1 MILLAQVLP
10 MVTAASVACAGSSTN
25 LAPDQCNAWVDVY
38 DQTGGAK
45 WTACSDNRLDP
56 CACMGIDDPGHTYPV
71 CNTPGTEVNMIIL
84 VKNNMIGS
92 LPDSIGA
99 FKSMVEFYV
108 SYNPGLGGTLP
119 ASISGWKVMA
129 DLQITGNAMS
139 GAIPG
144 AIAGMPLAVLT
155 VAGNHFSGV
164 LPALGNSAKG
174 FPVTACDIAWTPA
187 AGGRNSFTCP
197 LPQNIANCKK
207 YDGKIWI
214 PMMASDCVTPCTG
227 DSKNLTVTQCLAWID
242 FYEQAGGAGWE
253 HCRETKY
260 DPCSCMGVEDGKVGT
275 APVCNSAG
283 TAVNQIVLTG
293 NNMMG
298 TLPPSMSAFVS
309 IDAFI
314 VYGNYGLRGA
324 IPGSLSA
331 WKDIT
336 VFQIGACSFDGG
348 PLPALPFGQM
358 KYCYVFDYPQRGLN
372 SFLCPW
378 PEHAVGKCTKFNGAD
393 YDGITED
400 DCTDYSSNNCIGKSA
415 RLVPAQCD
423 AWISFFDQA
432 GGAKWTKCAGGRLN
446 PCAECTQCSD
456 DGKQLTTLSPG
467 AAGLTGTISD
477 SIGQMTAL
485 EEIWIFGNPLL
496 IGSIPASIGNLKNLT
511 NLRLFNNNL
520 GGLVP
525 PLPFETYRSDC
536 DLSGNRFACPLPA
549 GAGACGNGAPV
560 CSWNS
565 TNCTGAST
573 ALAPA
578 QCNAWAAFHD
588 ATGGTGWNFR
598 GVGICNGLKTDPCA
612 CLGSPVCPVQ
622 QPFVYGNAGS
632 GLYCCNVTL
641 TGPTKGRCL
650 GNGNCCL
657 VPSDDGRDCQG
668 VAPCDA
674 PTFPVCNAESTS
686 VETIMLPQCNL
697 RGTLPAAIGLWSD
710 IKRFQID
717 ENNITGALPAVIGSA
732 WQRLLIF
739 DIYGNAF
746 SGSALPA
753 LPFQNMDKNCYLF
766 WPNGTNAFNCPWP
779 SGATEHCVK
788 NNGTPDAWH
797 SVADTDCTAPH
808 PPPVPPTSP
817 HEKSPIGAVV
827 GSLCA
832 VLLLGALYLQQKKGR
847 RDLLCFPGKA
857 AGIPLLNTSVFA
869 STMESTGGYS
879 APPVTQSGSGSGG
892 GIGGINSSSSSSSSK
907 TVAFSVAQ
915 IEHATENFDARLK
928 LAQGAFGAVYRG
940 TMRGA
945 AVAIKVSTRTEAVG
959 AKKSQYTGANSF
971 ALEAEVLGKYRHAN
985 IVALRGHC
993 LGPSQPAQ
1001 YLVYEFM
1008 AGGSVQDRLNLDSS
1022 EAPLTW
1028 EERLV
1033 IASDTARGLEY
1044 LHVDADPP
1052 IIHQDIKSEN
1062 ILLGEYQG
1070 HLVAKIADFGAV
1082 RIAPKLLTNTHL
1094 SALEVIGTKP
1104 YQPPEY
1110 TQQGHVSEK
1119 TDAFALGVV
1128 FLELLTGK
1136 PPVNKQTNEFLYFEL
1151 QPALHVLQSAL
1162 PPLFDA
1168 RQGAP
1173 SRAQKKRLLA
1183 LGCIAKKCLELY
1195 VGQRCTV
1202 SAVLVDLDVLAG
1214 RKAIRR
1220 AGRGEEYDPMTGK
1233 LVKTAEAVPSAKQ

>member
-1 MILLAQVLP
+1 MGVILLAQVLP
-10 MVTAASVACAGSSTN
+10 VVTAASVACTGSSTN
-25 LAPDQCNAWVDVY
+25 LAPDQCNAWVDLY

-71 CNTPGTEVNMIIL
+71 CNTPGTAVNMIIL
-84 VKNNMIGS
+84 VTNNMIGS

-119 ASISGWKVMA
+119 ASIGGWKAVVN
-129 DLQITGNAMS
+129 LQISGNAMS

-155 VAGNHFSGV
+155 VDGNHFSGV

-187 AGGRNSFTCP
+187 AGGHNSFTCP
-197 LPQNIANCKK
+197 LPQSIANCKK
-207 YDGKIWI
+207 YDGKSWI
-214 PMMASDCVTPCTG
+214 PMTASDCVTPCTG

-253 HCRETKY
+253 HCRETKH
-260 DPCSCMGVEDGKVGT
+260 DPCSCM
-275 APVCNSAG
+275 
-283 TAVNQIVLTG
+283 
-293 NNMMG
+293 
-298 TLPPSMSAFVS
+298 
-309 IDAFI
+309 
-314 VYGNYGLRGA
+314 
-324 IPGSLSA
+324 
-331 WKDIT
+331 
-336 VFQIGACSFDGG
+336 
-348 PLPALPFGQM
+348 
-358 KYCYVFDYPQRGLN
+358 
-372 SFLCPW
+372 
-378 PEHAVGKCTKFNGAD
+378 
-393 YDGITED
+393 
-400 DCTDYSSNNCIGKSA
+400 
-415 RLVPAQCD
+415 
-423 AWISFFDQA
+423 
-432 GGAKWTKCAGGRLN
+432 
-446 PCAECTQCSD
+446 QCSD
-456 DGKQLTTLSPG
+456 DGKQLTTLSLG

-496 IGSIPASIGNLKNLT
+496 IGSIPASIGNLKHLT
-511 NLRLFNNNL
+511 NLRLFNNSL

-612 CLGSPVCPVQ
+612 CLGTPVCPKQ
-622 QPFVYGNAGS
+622 QPFVYGDAGS

-674 PTFPVCNAESTS
+674 LTFPVCNAESTS

-710 IKRFQID
+710 IKTFQID
-717 ENNITGALPAVIGSA
+717 ENNLTGALPAVIGSA
-732 WQRLLIF
+732 WQRLLYF

-788 NNGTPDAWH
+788 NNGTLNVWH
-797 SVADTDCTAPH
+797 SVADTDCTAPQ

-817 HEKSPIGAVV
+817 REKSPIGEVV

-857 AGIPLLNTSVFA
+857 AGIPLLNTSVSA

-892 GIGGINSSSSSSSSK
+892 GIGGINSSSSSSSSSSK

-915 IEHATENFDARLK
+915 IEHATENFDAQLK

-945 AVAIKVSTRTEAVG
+945 AVAIKVSTRTEAIG

-1008 AGGSVQDRLNLDSS
+1008 AGGSVQDRLNLDNS

-1128 FLELLTGK
+1128 LLELLTGK

-1162 PPLFDA
+1162 PSLFDA

-1195 VGQRCTV
+1195 AGQRCTV